1 MRDLTEADGGEP
13 RPALIE
19 RREWVTPD
27 FGQIDLSS
35 ARGVGAGETAADI
48 ASNT

>member
-1 MRDLTEADGGEP
+1 MRDLTEANGDDP
-13 RPALIE
+13 RPTPIE

-27 FGQIDLSS
+27 FSQIDLSS
-35 ARGVGAGETAADI
+35 AQGVGAGETAADI